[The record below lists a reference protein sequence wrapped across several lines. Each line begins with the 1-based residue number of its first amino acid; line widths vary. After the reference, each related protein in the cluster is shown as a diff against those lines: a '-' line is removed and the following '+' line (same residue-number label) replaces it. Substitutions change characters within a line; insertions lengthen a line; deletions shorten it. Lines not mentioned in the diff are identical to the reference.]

1 MEYLIILILGNVN
14 QNDNNNKNEFQ
25 NEIPIEPIRPYLL
38 STVYDI
44 VRKGL
49 IELDKARPNNP
60 LEFLGKYILSA
71 ASHN

>member
-1 MEYLIILILGNVN
+1 MEYLIIFILGNVN
-14 QNDNNNKNEFQ
+14 QNDNNVQ
-25 NEIPIEPIRPYLL
+25 NDIPIEPIRPYLL

-49 IELDKARPNNP
+49 IELDKARPDNP

>member
-14 QNDNNNKNEFQ
+14 QNDNNVQ
-25 NEIPIEPIRPYLL
+25 NDIPIEPIRPYLL
-38 STVYDI
+38 STVYEV

-49 IELDKARPNNP
+49 IELDKARPDNP

>member
-1 MEYLIILILGNVN
+1 MEYLIIFILGNVN
-14 QNDNNNKNEFQ
+14 QNDNNVQ
-25 NEIPIEPIRPYLL
+25 NDIPIEPIRPYLL
-38 STVYDI
+38 STVYEV

-49 IELDKARPNNP
+49 IELDKARPDNP

>member
-1 MEYLIILILGNVN
+1 MEYLIIFILGNVN
-14 QNDNNNKNEFQ
+14 QNDNNVQ
-25 NEIPIEPIRPYLL
+25 NDIPIEPIRPYLL
-38 STVYDI
+38 STVYEV

-49 IELDKARPNNP
+49 IELDKTRPDNP

>member
-14 QNDNNNKNEFQ
+14 QNDNNKKNEFQ
-25 NEIPIEPIRPYLL
+25 NDIPIEPIRPYLL

-49 IELDKARPNNP
+49 IELDKARPDNP

>member
-25 NEIPIEPIRPYLL
+25 NEIPIQPIRPYLL

-49 IELDKARPNNP
+49 IELDKARPDNP

>member
-14 QNDNNNKNEFQ
+14 QNDNNVQ
-25 NEIPIEPIRPYLL
+25 NDIPIEPIRPYLL

-49 IELDKARPNNP
+49 IELDKARPDNP

>member
-38 STVYDI
+38 STVY
-44 VRKGL
+44 
-49 IELDKARPNNP
+49 E
-60 LEFLGKYILSA
+60 
-71 ASHN
+71 